1 MDFGNTFSS
10 QIMSNSIDADFWLIV
25 RLIFDGRRCITIGKY
40 PKRLE
45 NLKRLEGYINFKFL
59 AARLSSNA
67 RMKPAIVTARA
78 VSFR

>member
-10 QIMSNSIDADFWLIV
+10 QIISNSIDADFWLMV

-40 PKRLE
+40 PRRLE
-45 NLKRLEGYINFKFL
+45 NLKRLEGYMNFRFL
-59 AARLSSNA
+59 AARLSSSA
-67 RMKPAIVTARA
+67 RIKPVIVTARA

>member
-59 AARLSSNA
+59 AAKLSSNA